1 MEIYQLSNNTV
12 IQNIKMMRDTQF
24 VFIYGNKEYKF
35 HMSGRMSNIKDQNVE
50 KMKEQKQW
58 IKHI

>member
-1 MEIYQLSNNTV
+1 MEIYQLSNNIV
-12 IQNIKMMRDTQF
+12 IQNIKMMKDIQF